1 MKKKLFTL
9 TAATMLL
16 LGMSLAACQNKQEA
30 PRHDMDDDTEEVE
43 EGTERDRADETTQK
57 REENEAEADE
67 ATQSA
72 RAFLSADL
80 ATFHLYGSVS
90 LVQYGSGDQTVSVSF
105 NRDGSLQD
113 ISKLDS
119 ERNISYADVE
129 RDGFGHI
136 ISIAWEEDSPWI
148 ETFSYEG
155 EIAPPTLNMSSNQM
169 GNYQSY
175 AISYDANG
183 QIDKIDYEEA
193 VHGNVIVEQQLVVTL
208 SNIDSHGN
216 WRKCILTDS
225 DGEETNYERG
235 VIWYFDE

>member
-1 MKKKLFTL
+1 MENKLFTVATV
-9 TAATMLL
+9 TALL
-16 LGMSLAACQNKQEA
+16 LWLSFGACQNKQDP
-30 PRHDMDDDTEEVE
+30 PRHDIDEDTELMDDDVQDGPSAVIPIEE
-43 EGTERDRADETTQK
+43 Q
-57 REENEAEADE
+57 EADE
-67 ATQSA
+67 ESLPERT
-72 RAFLSADL
+72 FLSADL
-80 ATFHLYGSVS
+80 ATFHLYGPVS

-105 NRDGSLQD
+105 TRDGSLTD

-136 ISIAWEEDSPWI
+136 TSIAWEEDSPWV

-155 EIAPPTLNMSSNQM
+155 EIAPPTLSMNTNRM

-175 AISYDANG
+175 AISYDSNG

-193 VHGNVIVEQQLVVTL
+193 VHGSVFVKQQFVITL

-216 WRKCILTDS
+216 WLKCTLTDS
-225 DGEETNYERG
+225 DGDETTYERG
-235 VIWYFDE
+235 VIRYFDE